1 MRPLPALILFLGA
14 SLIGQSQQTAV
25 QALRVAHRYNDQRVV
40 FLLKKVSDDYIN
52 PGRDSELVESAA
64 LPPPV
69 ASQSGM
75 QLWQW
80 RNSEF
85 WGQHQQ
91 AVSEAPRSQRWL
103 LFAGEG
109 RRFHFKIEKHLVA
122 QMNCEA
128 GIVAMGLVEPEDLP
142 AFRQVDEMQYLAL
155 PDVSGAMLNHTDPV
169 VVPALLEEFPET
181 SAGSNPA
188 LEAALEGLL
197 VRELPKVQPETSE
210 GRRTRRASTALDP
223 ASDFSTRTSC
233 GSTSAASHFWKD
245 PRAAGDIFVLGET
258 AGVKSWRFQSNS
270 AAESSKI
277 PVARRELGIAPAAC
291 GDTWLSWA
299 STSGPLKTHGEER
312 DARLLLKTI
321 APCEKFSVQNHW
333 NPQELESGILAAH
346 GRATERS
353 FCPGTQALRAERRMH
368 NPPCRHR

>member
-25 QALRVAHRYNDQRVV
+25 QALQVAHRYNDQRVV
-40 FLLKKVSDDYIN
+40 FLLKKVSDDSIN
-52 PGRDSELVESAA
+52 PGRDSKLVESAA

-85 WGQHQQ
+85 WDQHQQ
-91 AVSEAPRSQRWL
+91 VVSEAPRSQRWL

-155 PDVSGAMLNHTDPV
+155 PDVSGAMLNRADPLV
-169 VVPALLEEFPET
+169 IPALLEEFPET
-181 SAGSNPA
+181 SAGSNPV

-197 VRELPKVQPETSE
+197 ARELPKVQ
-210 GRRTRRASTALDP
+210 
-223 ASDFSTRTSC
+223 
-233 GSTSAASHFWKD
+233 
-245 PRAAGDIFVLGET
+245 
-258 AGVKSWRFQSNS
+258 Q
-270 AAESSKI
+270 AAEQD
-277 PVARRELGIAPAAC
+277 PVARRSAMLRTWRSYDERLVRGDARLSYDRKKLRISPNGVPRLYVRAKWTLDEKTVFLLSAWFRTGDELTVEEFDVGASHFLRTPEFQHFDLDLDWV
-291 GDTWLSWA
+291 GDIFNIFDWDNDGWGELIIDRQGYESYGFELFEY
-299 STSGPLKTHGEER
+299 SEDGLSGPLASYSYG
-312 DARLLLKTI
+312 
-321 APCEKFSVQNHW
+321 C
-333 NPQELESGILAAH
+333 
-346 GRATERS
+346 
-353 FCPGTQALRAERRMH
+353 
-368 NPPCRHR
+368 